1 MRELI
6 NFCFKSGEKQFIAVR
21 KFGAAGTE
29 KKNKVKTT
37 FDKASLKLFINFL
50 LDNCFFLILVICT
63 FNKLLAFPWAVTQ
76 KLLWNIYFYIIMKT
90 NGY

>member
-1 MRELI
+1 MIYLNSRNKALSIATYKFSTLYTNTSQSKLKSVMRELI

-21 KFGAAGTE
+21 KFGVAETE

-50 LDNCFFLILVICT
+50 IDNCFF
-63 FNKLLAFPWAVTQ
+63 F
-76 KLLWNIYFYIIMKT
+76 
-90 NGY
+90 